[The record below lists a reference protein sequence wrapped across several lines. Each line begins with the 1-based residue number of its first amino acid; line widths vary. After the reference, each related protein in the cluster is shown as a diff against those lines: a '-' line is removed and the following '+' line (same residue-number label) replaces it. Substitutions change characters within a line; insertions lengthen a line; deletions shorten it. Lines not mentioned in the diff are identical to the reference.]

1 MREKKSETTSYV
13 IEREF
18 LSRCTSEEMLRCL
31 IRTHLQKIEAPP
43 HEVQRQVA
51 PANKDA
57 ARGAGAPDETC
68 KNELEN
74 VASCGTIA
82 TGTAVER

>member
-1 MREKKSETTSYV
+1 MREKKSEKTAYV

-18 LSRCTSEEMLRCL
+18 LSRCTSEEMLRRL
-31 IRTHLQKIEAPP
+31 IRTHLQKP
-43 HEVQRQVA
+43 
-51 PANKDA
+51 
-57 ARGAGAPDETC
+57 GETC

-82 TGTAVER
+82 TGTAAGR

>member
-1 MREKKSETTSYV
+1 MFYRWQNGRYKVREKKSETTSYV

-18 LSRCTSEEMLRCL
+18 LSRCTSEEMLRRL
-31 IRTHLQKIEAPP
+31 IRTHLQK
-43 HEVQRQVA
+43 
-51 PANKDA
+51 
-57 ARGAGAPDETC
+57 PDETC

>member
-1 MREKKSETTSYV
+1 MREKKSEKIPYV

-18 LSRCTSEEMLRCL
+18 LSRCTSEEMLRRL
-31 IRTHLQKIEAPP
+31 IRAHLQK
-43 HEVQRQVA
+43 
-51 PANKDA
+51 
-57 ARGAGAPDETC
+57 PDETC